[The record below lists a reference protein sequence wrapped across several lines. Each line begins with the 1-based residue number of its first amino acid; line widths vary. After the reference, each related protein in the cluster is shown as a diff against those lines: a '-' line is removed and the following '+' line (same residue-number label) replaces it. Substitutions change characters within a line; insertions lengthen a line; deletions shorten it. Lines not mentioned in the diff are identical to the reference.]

1 MTELFNVINR
11 QTKHIAKVYGI
22 EDDSN
27 GYPKF
32 LIREREQWIWKSAK
46 YFIPIEAE
54 EQWKSIFNGDNLK

>member
-46 YFIPIEAE
+46 YFILIEAE
-54 EQWKSIFNGDNLK
+54 GQWKSIFNEDDLK